1 MPIARN
7 SVTGFTLIEIAVVLF
22 ILSLLLVGG
31 LNIIATQ
38 RSNLGFKQ
46 TINRMD
52 RLFEAMQL
60 FLVRNDRLPCPAIPT
75 LAKSDAQFGLES
87 IDETPCE
94 ADQEIGSTG
103 VYWGTVPYRTLNL
116 AAGEYADG
124 WDNQIFYV
132 VNGGAA
138 SDNSLNAGRWD
149 VSNSIQLRDRATAPP
164 TPQVLI
170 SNGVFALIS
179 AGPNGSGAYSLNGVE
194 RPAPIATSLDE
205 LDNLDND
212 VQLVSADYSE
222 NERRPFDDIVRVYT
236 EDQILASIIR
246 DGAAKSKR
254 AQTIESM
261 DVIARS
267 IIGFVANDEND
278 PDGPAIYTGGEAN
291 SEDPCVFAPAP
302 VPSST
307 PGYLHYPCNSLTR
320 TAHRRVPRS
329 DTNDDGLGDSNA
341 EGQVPYTDINLS
353 NIDVIDSWGTAIR
366 YDPADQA
373 TAEGLWSGSL
383 DSDGFVLTSYGPDG
397 SAGGG
402 DDITTSYSRTR
413 IMGILA
419 ASGIKF
425 D

>member
-75 LAKSDAQFGLES
+75 LAKSDAQFGQES

-149 VSNSIQLRDRATAPP
+149 ISNSIQLRDRATAPP

-205 LDNLDND
+205 LDNLDAD

-236 EDQILASIIR
+236 EDQIMASIIR

-261 DVIARS
+261 DTIASS
-267 IIGFVANDEND
+267 IVGFIADDETD
-278 PDGPAIYTGGEAN
+278 PDGVASYTGTAPD
-291 SEDPCVFAPAP
+291 SVPPCIFAPNRA
-302 VPSST
+302 PSST
-307 PGYLHYPCNSLTR
+307 AGLFHYPCDSQTR

-329 DTNDDGLGDSNA
+329 DTLGDGLGDSDI
-341 EGQVPYTDINLS
+341 EGQVPFDELELS
-353 NIDVIDSWGTAIR
+353 NVEVIDSWGTAIR
-366 YDPADQA
+366 YDPGDRA
-373 TAEGLWSGSL
+373 TTEGLWSGNL
-383 DSDGFVLTSYGPDG
+383 ESDGFVLRSLGPDG
-397 SAGGG
+397 ANGGG
-402 DDITTSYSRTR
+402 DDITVSYSRTQL
-413 IMGILA
+413 MGILA